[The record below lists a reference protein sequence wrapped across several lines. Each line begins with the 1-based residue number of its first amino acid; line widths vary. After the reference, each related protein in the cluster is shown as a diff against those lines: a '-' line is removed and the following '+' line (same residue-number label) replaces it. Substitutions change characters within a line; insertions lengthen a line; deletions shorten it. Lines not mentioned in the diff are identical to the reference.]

1 MQRAKRRARK
11 VDRRAASLRSTRRFA
26 RLVFKGR
33 FYHVIVDES
42 WLERWMGSARSVARA
57 RGDDASARRAAIARM
72 GACASAR
79 CASDREPSRD
89 ARRRRGDCARARAR
103 APKRARM
110 PTRWLRAA
118 ADDDDEG
125 RLTTTTLF
133 GDAGGAGAGRTRA
146 RARCGWETRCTPRC
160 DRGGRRNR
168 E

>member
-1 MQRAKRRARK
+1 
-11 VDRRAASLRSTRRFA
+11 
-26 RLVFKGR
+26 
-33 FYHVIVDES
+33 
-42 WLERWMGSARSVARA
+42 MGSARSVARA

-118 ADDDDEG
+118 AADDDEG